1 MFFKIYFLLF
11 MPIIFYT
18 RRLNTITINGNIIS
32 LNDISYLNYQI
43 FNNINSI
50 ISIKSIETNEAINKF
65 YYYSD
70 SSNKNFL
77 LNNKESNLKEI
88 YKIPSTD
95 DIIIWSKELLN
106 YKTLIKPTFYYLFNK
121 DGKYLTPT
129 NDFKDPI
136 TIKLNLNS
144 EILSSDLFQKINK
157 LYEKKSIDIFD
168 INSKYYSNYCFRE
181 NIFSK
186 DYIRNDKIEEIYNN
200 ICENISVAIIITN
213 EPQNQKCLYKS
224 IDYSNKMI
232 TCECK
237 INNKLVYP
245 KFYNRNNFFD
255 YLNKIINLKV
265 IKCHKMFR
273 ASYVKKNAGFYFIL
287 FAIAINIVIFILF
300 YLSDYQI
307 FKENIKNIEKFGRFK
322 QNVDEFLNLPFKQY
336 WEQKGLKYEDKIKI
350 TNLKNQMEENL
361 DEDIKELGISIKNHI
376 DNKIENK
383 KQEVVHKISQNF
395 IKLIDHDNNKN
406 NPTIYHENNNSEK
419 KEEEEEEKEEE
430 EEEKISDIF
439 QKFVDKKL
447 KSIQD
452 LTTHLVKRL
461 IKVTISNILF
471 YFCILLFCNTILF
484 GERLIHIKHQNDNL
498 KFYQIFLIG
507 NISVGISS
515 ILIYPMKK
523 LISPKNIIIYFID
536 GIINKKKIIDI
547 FSSVLKI
554 KIRKIAIYYILQF
567 LSLGFIFYYETV
579 FCGLYHHT
587 VKTVFLCYI
596 TGIIST
602 IIYYIIVAIIIYLV
616 NKKKKKKDENSIM
629 AIINILFELA

>member
-1 MFFKIYFLLF
+1 M
-11 MPIIFYT
+11 
-18 RRLNTITINGNIIS
+18 
-32 LNDISYLNYQI
+32 
-43 FNNINSI
+43 
-50 ISIKSIETNEAINKF
+50 
-65 YYYSD
+65 
-70 SSNKNFL
+70 
-77 LNNKESNLKEI
+77 
-88 YKIPSTD
+88 
-95 DIIIWSKELLN
+95 
-106 YKTLIKPTFYYLFNK
+106 
-121 DGKYLTPT
+121 
-129 NDFKDPI
+129 
-136 TIKLNLNS
+136 
-144 EILSSDLFQKINK
+144 
-157 LYEKKSIDIFD
+157 
-168 INSKYYSNYCFRE
+168 
-181 NIFSK
+181 
-186 DYIRNDKIEEIYNN
+186 
-200 ICENISVAIIITN
+200 
-213 EPQNQKCLYKS
+213 
-224 IDYSNKMI
+224 
-232 TCECK
+232 
-237 INNKLVYP
+237 
-245 KFYNRNNFFD
+245 
-255 YLNKIINLKV
+255 
-265 IKCHKMFR
+265 
-273 ASYVKKNAGFYFIL
+273 
-287 FAIAINIVIFILF
+287 
-300 YLSDYQI
+300 
-307 FKENIKNIEKFGRFK
+307 
-322 QNVDEFLNLPFKQY
+322 PFKQY

-395 IKLIDHDNNKN
+395 IKLIDNDNNKN

-419 KEEEEEEKEEE
+419 KEEEKEEKEEEEKEEE

-484 GERLIHIKHQNDNL
+484 GERIIHIKHQNNNL

-616 NKKKKKKDENSIM
+616 NKKKKKKMKIQ
-629 AIINILFELA
+629 LWQ